1 MERVV
6 IKKGTFTDFAGT
18 VRNVT
23 FAAVSQNIEGVSIT
37 CIDSIGENDTY
48 EALNKVLRIGV
59 AVQNPR
65 DFKANDQLAETIAI
79 GKAKKDKSCFAKMFV
94 NNTGLINQTVVEAL
108 LAQELKYF
116 QGNPG
121 KYIKGY
127 NKDADL
133 YKANP
138 TAYKAKY
145 ACETAKSFTSSKVT
159 SSAIQGIP
167 TESVEL

>member
-23 FAAVSQNIEGVSIT
+23 FAAVSQTTESLHVSISPT
-37 CIDSIGENDTY
+37 SYDEI
-48 EALNKVLRIGV
+48 LKVLRIGV

-65 DFKANDQLAETIAI
+65 DFKADDKLAETIAI

-138 TAYKAKY
+138 TAYKVKY
-145 ACETAKSFTSSKVT
+145 ACETAKGLTSSKVT
-159 SSAIQGIP
+159 SSAVQGIS